1 VNGQFKVIPGNW
13 QFFYMPANV
22 SGDIGLPDGLYQQE
36 GKKLVA
42 ADYIKSDAPFFF
54 KSLYFKRRVDCY

>member
-1 VNGQFKVIPGNW
+1 
-13 QFFYMPANV
+13 MPANV

>member
-22 SGDIGLPDGLYQQE
+22 SGDIGLPDGLYQ
-36 GKKLVA
+36 
-42 ADYIKSDAPFFF
+42 SDAPFFF